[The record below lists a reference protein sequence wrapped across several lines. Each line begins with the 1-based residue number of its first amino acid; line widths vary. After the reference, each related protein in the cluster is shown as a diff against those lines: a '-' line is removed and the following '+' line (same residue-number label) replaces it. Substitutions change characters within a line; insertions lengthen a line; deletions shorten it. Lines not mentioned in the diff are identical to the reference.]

1 MAKNKRMEIW
11 IRKVALWDN
20 IPPYCE
26 MEVILPDYP
35 GRLYAFLPES
45 QAMGAI
51 VKLLKYNA
59 KLAKRYK

>member
-11 IRKVALWDN
+11 IRKVQLWDGVSAS
-20 IPPYCE
+20 YE

-51 VKLLKYNA
+51 VKLLKHNS
-59 KLAKRYK
+59 KHNR